1 VPNVRPYD
9 RLAAALCA
17 LYALLCSAWY
27 GVWRARFA
35 ERSADE
41 GMFENILWNAA
52 HGHGLQSSL
61 ENGLHHLAVHF
72 SPVLYLFVP
81 LYRLWPSMHAVHF
94 VTSAAIAVAGFV
106 FHRHVARTVSPA
118 AALPLMLAFLLAPT
132 IVLQTFMEFHE
143 QALAV
148 LPLTLMLA
156 AWTAGRRTVALCSA
170 LVLLGVRED
179 NALLVLALG
188 ALSWTQR
195 ERRSFALPLAAAGA
209 AGLVLWRLVGVQLLG
224 GEQLPSVLGGTY
236 STWGATPAE
245 IARAVLTRPLDVLQH
260 VVAPVPLRYLA
271 LLLVPV
277 LGLLP
282 LGSRLAWLALPPL
295 ALILLADHGS
305 RMFQIRMHYSVAPTI
320 VLLFAAT
327 DTLARLAPEGPTLAA
342 RVRAWAPRLMLAV
355 AVLLTPGW
363 ALRARTRL
371 NPYTP
376 QIRELL
382 ATLPDTASIAAPGY
396 LLNHLAA
403 RPRIALLW
411 REEFPGTSYVVLEDS
426 SRFFLEGPTVDA
438 FYSPR
443 FDSLLTTAGYTR
455 VRARDGWYVYRREAG
470 R

>member
-1 VPNVRPYD
+1 MPNPHRHD
-9 RLAAALCA
+9 RLAAALCV
-17 LYALLCSAWY
+17 LYALLASAWY

-41 GMFENILWNAA
+41 GMFENMLWNAA
-52 HGHGLQSSL
+52 HGLGLQSAL

-81 LYRLWPSMHAVHF
+81 LYRLWPGMFVVHL
-94 VTSAAIAVAGFV
+94 VTSAAIALAGYA
-106 FHRHVARTVSPA
+106 FHRHVTRSLSPA
-118 AALPLMLAFLLAPT
+118 AATPLMLAFLLTPT

-148 LPLTLMLA
+148 LPLTLLLA
-156 AWTAGRRTVALCSA
+156 AWSAGRRGLAIGSA

-188 ALSWTQR
+188 VVSWTTR
-195 ERRSFALPLAAAGA
+195 DRRGLALPLAVCGV
-209 AGLVLWRLVGVQLLG
+209 AGLVLWRLVGVALLG
-224 GEQLPSVLGGTY
+224 GGQMPSVLGGTY
-236 STWGATPAE
+236 AAWGATPGE
-245 IARAVLTRPLDVLQH
+245 IVQSLLTRPIDVVRH
-260 VVAPVPLRYLA
+260 VVALVPLRYLVF
-271 LLLVPV
+271 LLVPV

-282 LGSRLAWLALPPL
+282 FGSRLVWVAVPAL

-305 RMFQIRMHYSVAPTI
+305 RMFQIRMHYSIAPVI
-320 VLLFAAT
+320 VLWFAAVE
-327 DTLARLAPEGPTLAA
+327 TLARLAAEGPTLTA
-342 RVRAWAPRLMLAV
+342 RIRRTAPVLMLGV

-363 ALRARTRL
+363 ALRARARL

-382 ATLPDTASIAAPGY
+382 ASLPDTASIAAPGY

-403 RPRIALLW
+403 RPHIALLW
-411 REEFPGTSYVVLEDS
+411 REESPGTAYVVLEDS

-438 FYSPR
+438 FYSAR
-443 FDSLLTTAGYTR
+443 FDSLLTAANYTKLR
-455 VRARDGWYVYRREAG
+455 THDGWHVYQLTP
-470 R
+470 